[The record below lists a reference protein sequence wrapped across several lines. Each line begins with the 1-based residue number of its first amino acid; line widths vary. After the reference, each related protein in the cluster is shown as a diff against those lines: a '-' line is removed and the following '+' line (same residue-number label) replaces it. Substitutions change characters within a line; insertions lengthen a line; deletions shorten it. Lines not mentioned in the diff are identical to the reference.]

1 MTSKYSYKGNVL
13 SNIISGTKPG
23 FEYTIYANTQS
34 SFVSNYYL
42 AGNDKLTSYYPVSK
56 LDKPTKTLGFSEQG
70 VDLQNKTAV
79 FTYAYAAPLKTNANT
94 NQYTGS
100 NNAQYASIQQFG
112 GGSGY
117 NITIP
122 SYINNVSILLWGAGG
137 GGGAGGNNGAS
148 GGGGGGS
155 GGWVFYPDYQVRTNS
170 TNSIELRAGA
180 GGAGGRNT
188 GPGTPGAQ
196 AGGQSY
202 FIDNTN
208 GGYIAA
214 TGGGGCVN
222 GSSDE
227 KAVTGAGGGWYDFVK
242 IPAGGYY
249 GGGASGGNSG
259 RGQVGYGGYGGQY
272 PFSNDFNG
280 AIQSVNQP
288 GYFFNSGQAGNAGGG
303 NPGINAPGYG
313 LGGGGGGGNGA
324 NGYTP
329 LYGGAGGAGYAQVWL
344 YF

>member
-1 MTSKYSYKGNVL
+1 MTSNYYYKGNAL

-23 FEYTIYANTQS
+23 FQYTIYANTQS

-42 AGNDKLTSYYPVSK
+42 AGNDKITSYYPVSK
-56 LDKPTKTLGFSEQG
+56 LDKPTTLGFREGG

-79 FTYAYAAPLKTNANT
+79 FTYAYAEPLKTNANS
-94 NQYTGS
+94 NQTTGS
-100 NNAQYASIQQFG
+100 NTGQYASIQQFG
-112 GGSGY
+112 GGTDY

-122 SYINNVSILLWGAGG
+122 SYINNIAILLWGAGG

-170 TNSIELRAGA
+170 TNSIELTAGV

-188 GPGTPGAQ
+188 GQQQISGQ
-196 AGGQSY
+196 QGGQSY
-202 FIDNTN
+202 FVDNTN
-208 GGYIAA
+208 GYYIAA
-214 TGGGGCVN
+214 TGGGGALN
-222 GSSDE
+222 GNGGGS
-227 KAVTGAGGGWYDFVK
+227 AVAGGGGGWYDFVG
-242 IPAGGYY
+242 IPPGGQY
-249 GGGASGGNSG
+249 GLGAQGGTSGSG
-259 RGQVGYGGYGGQY
+259 QAGYGGHGGQY
-272 PFSNDFNG
+272 PFSNDFNNTISSVNQAG
-280 AIQSVNQP
+280 TFFNSNKAQSVN
-288 GYFFNSGQAGNAGGG
+288 GATAGN
-303 NPGINAPGYG
+303 NAPGYG

-324 NGYTP
+324 NGTTP

>member
-1 MTSKYSYKGNVL
+1 MTSKYYYKGNAL

-23 FEYTIYANTQS
+23 FEYTIYATTPS

-42 AGNDKLTSYYPVSK
+42 AGTDKITSYNPVSN
-56 LDKPTKTLGFSEQG
+56 LDKPSTTLGFSEQG
-70 VDLQNKTAV
+70 TDLQNKTAV
-79 FTYAYAAPLKTNANT
+79 FTYAYAAPLKTNANSNGT
-94 NQYTGS
+94 TGS
-100 NNAQYASIQQFG
+100 NTGQYASIQQFG
-112 GGSGY
+112 GGSNY
-117 NITIP
+117 NIPIP
-122 SYINNVSILLWGAGG
+122 SYINKVSILLWGGGG

-170 TNSIELRAGA
+170 TNSIELRAGE

-188 GPGTPGAQ
+188 GQTISGTY
-196 AGGQSY
+196 GGQSY

-214 TGGGGCVN
+214 TGGQGALNGNGDGNSVAGGQ
-222 GSSDE
+222 
-227 KAVTGAGGGWYDFVK
+227 GGWYDFVK

-249 GGGASGGNSG
+249 GGGSTGGSSGSG
-259 RGQVGYGGYGGQY
+259 QAGYGGHGGQY
-272 PFSNDFNG
+272 PFSNDFNNT
-280 AIQSVNQP
+280 ISSVNQA
-288 GYFFNSGQAGNAGGG
+288 GTFFNSVQAQYVNGGTA
-303 NPGINAPGYG
+303 GINAPGYG
-313 LGGGGGGGNGA
+313 LGGGGGGGNGGGGTA
-324 NGYTP
+324 P